1 MVDEAAK
8 PGRPNSAGVPA
19 VTASP
24 VTVASTAPPAQVT
37 CMNPRRLIGVRAEQ
51 PLSVESAASV
61 RDAAMA
67 IMQDRVRQ
75 DRVRY
80 LPVVEDGTLIGVV
93 AIGHRRD
100 GGTAVGR
107 PLRGCATSD
116 G

>member
-8 PGRPNSAGVPA
+8 PGRPNSAAVPA

-24 VTVASTAPPAQVT
+24 ITVASTAPPAQVT
-37 CMNPRRLIGVRAEQ
+37 CMNAHRLIGVRAEQ
-51 PLSVESAASV
+51 PLSVESATSV

-67 IMQDRVRQ
+67 IMQ

-93 AIGHRRD
+93 AIGHRR
-100 GGTAVGR
+100 GGETAVGR
-107 PLRGCATSD
+107 PLRGCAASD

>member
-8 PGRPNSAGVPA
+8 PGRPNSAAVPA

-24 VTVASTAPPAQVT
+24 ITVASTAPPAQVT
-37 CMNPRRLIGVRAEQ
+37 CMNAHRLIGVRAEQ
-51 PLSVESAASV
+51 PLSVESATSV

-67 IMQDRVRQ
+67 IMQ

-93 AIGHRRD
+93 AIGHRRS
-100 GGTAVGR
+100 GETAVGR
-107 PLRGCATSD
+107 PLRGCPTSD

>member
-8 PGRPNSAGVPA
+8 PGRPNSAAVPA

-24 VTVASTAPPAQVT
+24 ITVASTAPPAQVT
-37 CMNPRRLIGVRAEQ
+37 CLNAHRLIGVRAKQ
-51 PLSVESAASV
+51 PLSVESAISV

-67 IMQDRVRQ
+67 VMQ

-93 AIGHRRD
+93 AIRHRRD
-100 GGTAVGR
+100 GETAVRR
-107 PLRGCATSD
+107 PLRGCATPD